1 MQLPRAEKL
10 RLMEALWT
18 DLSLREADI
27 ESPAWHEEA
36 LRETEARE
44 AAGQEA
50 PGDWEDAKRQLRGQ

>member
-18 DLSLREADI
+18 DLSVREADF
-27 ESPAWHEEA
+27 ESPAWHEAA

-50 PGDWEDAKRQLRGQ
+50 QVDWTDAKRQLRGQ